1 MYLLPF
7 VFGSTKKLNIRM
19 AHWVLG
25 LLKVNVTKNR
35 VPKINFTF
43 LNNTIYDWPNFTKN
57 LAPLFLFFHFLLL
70 ILSGNVFSLSHL
82 AFAHFWILKSLRS
95 FAKMGIISSYRYRL
109 LGILSSQ
116 IPEFLAAHSTIHER
130 ERERYLNQKF
140 N

>member
-1 MYLLPF
+1 M
-7 VFGSTKKLNIRM
+7 STWASKSKCD
-19 AHWVLG
+19 HV
-25 LLKVNVTKNR
+25 NR
-35 VPKINFTF
+35 VPNWFGPKINFTF

-57 LAPLFLFFHFLLL
+57 LAPLFLFFHFVLL

-130 ERERYLNQKF
+130 EREREREIFEPKI
-140 N
+140 